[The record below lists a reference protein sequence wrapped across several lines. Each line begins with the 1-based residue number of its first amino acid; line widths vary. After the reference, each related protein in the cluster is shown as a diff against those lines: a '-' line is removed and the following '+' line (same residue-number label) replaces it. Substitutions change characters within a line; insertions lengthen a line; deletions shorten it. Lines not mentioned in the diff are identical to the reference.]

1 MRTPATTYSRS
12 RRRAIVNL
20 RRARAIKDPEV
31 LSFLDSVMSRS
42 GFSACLGDERVAAR
56 FVSRYYEW
64 VQSSTLNRLSG
75 LNAFQAACY
84 SQGTTESFTLFYAKH
99 SGRRFRCLKGE
110 YFFHHLSWRNHYP
123 GWAFVDSAN
132 PIGRGDAFVISLPFS
147 DTGGKHPDME
157 ALIERCDG
165 YGVPVLVD
173 CVYLG
178 LCRDIEFDLDRPCIE
193 AVTFSLSKVFPVAHA
208 RIGMRLDAPG

>member
-1 MRTPATTYSRS
+1 
-12 RRRAIVNL
+12 
-20 RRARAIKDPEV
+20 
-31 LSFLDSVMSRS
+31 MSRS
-42 GFSACLGDERVAAR
+42 DFSACLGDERIAAR
-56 FVSRYYEW
+56 FVSRYSEW

-75 LNAFQAACY
+75 LRAFPAACF

-99 SGRRFRCLKGE
+99 SARRFRCLKGE

-132 PIGRGDAFVISLPFS
+132 PIAPGDAFVISLPFS
-147 DTGGKHPDME
+147 DTGGKHPEME
-157 ALIERCDG
+157 ALIERCDVH
-165 YGVPVLVD
+165 GVPVLVD

-178 LCRDIEFDLDRPCIE
+178 LCRDIEFNLDRPCIE

-208 RIGMRLDAPG
+208 RIGLRLTRRDDDDPLFFMNKENYVNRIGSDHRGCVRRPVRS